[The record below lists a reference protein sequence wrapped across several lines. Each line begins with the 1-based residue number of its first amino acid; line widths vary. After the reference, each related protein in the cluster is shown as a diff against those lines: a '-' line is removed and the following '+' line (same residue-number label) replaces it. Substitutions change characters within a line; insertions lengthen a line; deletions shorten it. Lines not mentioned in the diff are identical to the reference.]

1 MLVLRGDGVMCIV
14 TSNRNDVRDGMT
26 SKLEPRALPP
36 TLQAAVHDLAQDGA
50 RDAIVAFDGDRTRL
64 ISFRDLAA
72 EVERGA
78 RRLAR
83 VGVGPGDAVILCGPG
98 GADWIIA
105 CFAILHCGACVV
117 PVDATLGA
125 ESFSHVLRDSGARI
139 ALIAQSSASRLR
151 RPLEQE
157 GVRALPLAHDGAP
170 DDGREVTFT
179 RVGPA
184 DRAILFYTSGTTGP
198 PKGVPLTHGHLIY
211 QLRVLAGTGIVSAAD
226 RVLLPLPMHHVY
238 PLVLGVL
245 TPLTAGI
252 AVVLPAGFTG
262 KQVVAALQSGRPTV
276 MIGVPRL
283 FDALVGALAER
294 MRRGGGAAQALFR
307 GALGLSRLLRRRF
320 GWRIG
325 RTLFAPLHR
334 RLGPSLR
341 VVVSGGA
348 ALKSETAWAMEALG
362 WEVASGYGLTETSP
376 MLTIH
381 PPGAMRFETVGGAIP
396 ETELRIDGAAEG
408 NAEGEVLA
416 RGPGVFAGYHALPQK
431 TAEAFTA
438 DGWFR
443 TGDLGWIDDAGWLH
457 LTGRRSTVIVTEG
470 GKNLQPE
477 EIEDAYQ
484 PHPAIEEIA
493 VLQHE
498 GRLAGLIVP
507 ARAARAEDG
516 GEAAIREA
524 VREVSSG
531 LPSYQRLAEY
541 RLTAEPI
548 PRTRL
553 GKPRRQLIV
562 QAYARAGEAG
572 REERSRASGLVPI
585 ETLSADDRALLEHD
599 AAQTVFRMLGE
610 RFADRLIG
618 PDSDL
623 HLDLGIDSIGW
634 LDLSLEVA
642 ERAGVTLSDAT
653 IAEIRTVRDLL
664 VRVAEG
670 GDAGADAR
678 LPLDDPERVLGE
690 GGLRWLAPRGTGQ
703 LIAGRV
709 LAAANR
715 LVFRRLFGLSLRG
728 TEALPATGPFVLAP
742 NHASY
747 LDPFALAAALD
758 AARLERI
765 YWAGW
770 GELIA
775 TGPLRRAFARIA
787 GILPVDGGRATS
799 ASIAFGSA
807 ALRRG
812 HGLAWFPEGI
822 RSADG
827 QLQPF
832 KAGIGVLLAHRNDIP
847 VVPVVLRGTFEAWPR
862 SRRLPRFRRISVE
875 FLAPCT
881 PAELAAEGTGE
892 TEGKRIVNALQARI
906 AAAIRRQDA
915 G

>member
-1 MLVLRGDGVMCIV
+1 
-14 TSNRNDVRDGMT
+14 MT
-26 SKLEPRALPP
+26 PDHQTLALPS
-36 TLQAAVHDLAQDGA
+36 TLQAAVQDLAQAGS
-50 RDAIVAFDGDRTRL
+50 RDAIVSFEANRMRV
-64 ISFRDLAA
+64 ISYRDLAA
-72 EVERGA
+72 EVERRA
-78 RRLAR
+78 RGLLRA
-83 VGVGPGDAVILCGPG
+83 GVGLGDPVILCGPG
-98 GADWIIA
+98 GADWIMA
-105 CFAILHCGACVV
+105 CLAVLHCGACVV

-125 ESFSHVLRDSGARI
+125 ESFRHVLRDSGARI
-139 ALIAQSSASRLR
+139 ALVAQSSALRLH
-151 RPLEQE
+151 RPLEQQ
-157 GVRALPLAHDGAP
+157 GARVLPMAQDDAP
-170 DDGREVTFT
+170 DDSREATFA
-179 RVGPA
+179 RVGRG

-198 PKGVPLTHGHLIY
+198 PKGVPVTHGNLIY
-211 QLRVLAGTGIVSAAD
+211 QLRVLAGTGIVSAED

-245 TPLTAGI
+245 TPLAAGI

-262 KQVVAALQSGRPTV
+262 TQVVAALQSGRPTV

-283 FDALVGALAER
+283 FDALTSAVAER
-294 MRRGGGAAQALFR
+294 MRHGGPVAQALFR
-307 GALGLSRLLRRRF
+307 GALGLSRLVRRRF

-325 RTLFAPLHR
+325 RMLFAPLHR

-348 ALKSETAWAMEALG
+348 ALRSETAWTMEALG

-381 PPGAMRFETVGGAIP
+381 PPGAMRFETVGGVIP
-396 ETELRIDGAAEG
+396 ETELRIEGAAEG
-408 NAEGEVLA
+408 NAEGEVLV
-416 RGPGVFAGYHALPQK
+416 RGPGVFAGYHALPEK

-443 TGDLGWIDDAGWLH
+443 TGDLGRLDDAGWLH

-477 EIEDAYQ
+477 EIEEAYQ
-484 PHPAIEEIA
+484 AHPAIEEIA

-507 ARAARAEDG
+507 ARAARAEDE

-524 VREVSSG
+524 VREVSHS

-541 RLTAEPI
+541 RLTVEPI
-548 PRTRL
+548 ARTRL
-553 GKPRRQLIV
+553 GKPRRQLIA
-562 QAYARAGEAG
+562 QAYARAGQDG
-572 REERSRASGLVPI
+572 REAARRETGPVPV

-599 AAQTVFRMLGE
+599 TALAVFRMLGA
-610 RFADRLIG
+610 RFADRRIG

-623 HLDLGIDSIGW
+623 QLDLGIDSIGW
-634 LDLSLEVA
+634 LDLSLEIA
-642 ERAGVTLSDAT
+642 DRAGVTLSDAT
-653 IAEIRTVRDLL
+653 IGEIRTVRDLL

-678 LPLDDPERVLGE
+678 LPLEEPERVLGE
-690 GGLRWLAPRGTGQ
+690 GGLRWLEPRGSGRR
-703 LIAGRV
+703 IAGRV

-715 LVFRRLFGLSLRG
+715 LVVRRLFGLSVRG
-728 TEALPATGPFVLAP
+728 AEALPATGPFVLAP

-747 LDPFALAAALD
+747 LDPFAIAAALD

-770 GELIA
+770 SELIA

-787 GILPVDGGRATS
+787 GILPVDGGRATA
-799 ASIAFGSA
+799 ASVAFGSA

-862 SRRLPRFRRISVE
+862 SRRLPRFRRLSVE
-875 FLAPCT
+875 FLSPCM
-881 PAELAAEGTGE
+881 PADLAAEGTGE
-892 TEGKRIVNALQARI
+892 AEAQRIVNAIRARI
-906 AAAIRRQDA
+906 AAAIRAQA
-915 G
+915 AQ

>member
-1 MLVLRGDGVMCIV
+1 MCGGAA
-14 TSNRNDVRDGMT
+14 RRHREEYWDGMT
-26 SKLEPRALPP
+26 TDDKPRALPP
-36 TLQAAVHDLAQDGA
+36 TLQTAVHDLAQAGS
-50 RDAIVAFDGDRTRL
+50 RDAIVSFEVNRTRV
-64 ISFRDLAA
+64 ISYSDLAA
-72 EVERGA
+72 EVARQA
-78 RRLAR
+78 RRLAHA
-83 VGVGPGDAVILCGPG
+83 GVGPGDPVILCGPG
-98 GADWIIA
+98 GADWILT
-105 CFAILHCGACVV
+105 CLAILHCGACVV

-125 ESFSHVLRDSGARI
+125 DSFRHVLRDSGARV
-139 ALIAQSSASRLR
+139 ALIAPSSALRLR
-151 RPLEQE
+151 RPLDQQ
-157 GVRALPLAHDGAP
+157 GVRALPLAQDETAEESR
-170 DDGREVTFT
+170 DATFA
-179 RVGPA
+179 RVGPE
-184 DRAILFYTSGTTGP
+184 DRAVLFYTSGTTGP
-198 PKGVPLTHGHLIY
+198 PKGVPLTHGNLIY
-211 QLRVLAGTGIVSAAD
+211 QLRVLAGTGIVSPDD

-245 TPLTAGI
+245 TPLAGGI

-262 KQVVAALQSGRPTV
+262 PQVVAALQAGRPTV

-283 FDALVGALAER
+283 FDALTNAVVER
-294 MRRGGGAAQALFR
+294 MRQRGPVVQALFR
-307 GALGLSRLLRRRF
+307 GALGLSRLVRRRF

-325 RTLFAPLHR
+325 RTLFASLHR

-348 ALKSETAWAMEALG
+348 ALRSETAWTMEALG
-362 WEVASGYGLTETSP
+362 WKVASGYGLTETSP

-381 PPGAMRFETVGGAIP
+381 PPGAMRFETVGGVVP
-396 ETELRIDGAAEG
+396 ETELRIEGAAEG

-443 TGDLGWIDDAGWLH
+443 TGDLGRIDETGWLR

-477 EIEDAYQ
+477 EIEEAYQ
-484 PHPAIEEIA
+484 AHPAIEEIA
-493 VLQHE
+493 VLQHD

-516 GEAAIREA
+516 GKAAVREA
-524 VREVSSG
+524 VREVARA
-531 LPSYQRLAEY
+531 LPSYQRIAEY

-548 PRTRL
+548 ARTRL
-553 GKPRRQLIV
+553 GKPRRQLVV

-572 REERSRASGLVPI
+572 REERGRASGLVPI

-599 AAQTVFRMLGE
+599 TAQTVLRMLGE
-610 RFADRLIG
+610 RFADRRIG

-623 HLDLGIDSIGW
+623 QLDLGIDSIGW
-634 LDLSLEVA
+634 LDLSLDIA
-642 ERAGVTLSDAT
+642 DQAGVTLSDAT
-653 IAEIRTVRDLL
+653 IGEIRTVRDLL

-678 LPLDDPERVLGE
+678 LPLEEPERVLGE
-690 GGLRWLAPRGTGQ
+690 DGLRWLEPRGTGQ
-703 LIAGRV
+703 GIVGRV

-715 LVFRRLFGLSLRG
+715 LVFRRLFGLSVRG
-728 TEALPATGPFVLAP
+728 AEALPANGPFVLVP

-747 LDPFALAAALD
+747 LDPFAIAAALD
-758 AARLERI
+758 AARLERMR
-765 YWAGW
+765 WAGW
-770 GELIA
+770 SRLIV
-775 TGPLRRAFARIA
+775 TGPLRRGLARIA
-787 GILPVDGGRATS
+787 GILPVDDGRATA

-812 HGLAWFPEGI
+812 HALAWFPEGI

-832 KAGIGVLLAHRNDIP
+832 KAGIGVLLARRNDVP

-862 SRRLPRFRRISVE
+862 SRRLPRFRRLSVE

-892 TEGKRIVNALQARI
+892 TEGKRIVNALRTRI
-906 AAAIRRQDA
+906 AVAIRAQDA

>member
-1 MLVLRGDGVMCIV
+1 
-14 TSNRNDVRDGMT
+14 MT
-26 SKLEPRALPP
+26 PDHQTLALPS
-36 TLQAAVHDLAQDGA
+36 TLQAAVQDLAQAGS
-50 RDAIVAFDGDRTRL
+50 RDAIVSFEANRMRV
-64 ISFRDLAA
+64 ISYRDLAA
-72 EVERGA
+72 EVERRA
-78 RRLAR
+78 RGLLRA
-83 VGVGPGDAVILCGPG
+83 GVGLGDPVILCGPG
-98 GADWIIA
+98 GADWIMA
-105 CFAILHCGACVV
+105 CLAVLHCGACVV

-125 ESFSHVLRDSGARI
+125 ESFRHVLRDSGARI
-139 ALIAQSSASRLR
+139 ALVAQSSALRLH
-151 RPLEQE
+151 RPLEQQ
-157 GVRALPLAHDGAP
+157 GARVLPMAQDDAP
-170 DDGREVTFT
+170 DDSREATFA
-179 RVGPA
+179 RVGPG

-198 PKGVPLTHGHLIY
+198 PKGVPVTHGNLIY
-211 QLRVLAGTGIVSAAD
+211 QLRVLAGTGIVSAED

-245 TPLTAGI
+245 TPLAAGI

-262 KQVVAALQSGRPTV
+262 TQLVAALQSGRPTV

-283 FDALVGALAER
+283 FDALTSAVAER
-294 MRRGGGAAQALFR
+294 MRHGGPVAQALFR
-307 GALGLSRLLRRRF
+307 GALGLSRLVRRRF

-325 RTLFAPLHR
+325 RMLFAPLHR

-348 ALKSETAWAMEALG
+348 ALRSDTAWTMEALG

-381 PPGAMRFETVGGAIP
+381 PPGAMRFETVGCVIP
-396 ETELRIDGAAEG
+396 ETELRIEGAREG

-416 RGPGVFAGYHALPQK
+416 RGPGVFAGYHELPEK

-443 TGDLGWIDDAGWLH
+443 TGDLGRIDASGWLC

-477 EIEDAYQ
+477 EIEEVYQ
-484 PHPAIEEIA
+484 AHPAIEEIA
-493 VLQHE
+493 ILQHD

-507 ARAARAEDG
+507 ARAEDG

-524 VREVSSG
+524 VREVARA
-531 LPSYQRLAEY
+531 LPSYQHIAEY

-572 REERSRASGLVPI
+572 REDRDRASGLVPI

-599 AAQTVFRMLGE
+599 TAQTVLRMLGE
-610 RFADRLIG
+610 RFADRRIG

-623 HLDLGIDSIGW
+623 QLDLGIDSIGW
-634 LDLSLEVA
+634 LDLSLDIA
-642 ERAGVTLSDAT
+642 DQAGVTLSDAT
-653 IAEIRTVRDLL
+653 IGEIRTVRDLL

-678 LPLDDPERVLGE
+678 LPLEEPERVLGE
-690 GGLRWLAPRGTGQ
+690 DGLRWLEPRGTGQ
-703 LIAGRV
+703 RIAGRV

-715 LVFRRLFGLSLRG
+715 LVFRRLFGLCVRG
-728 TEALPATGPFVLAP
+728 AEALPATGPFVLAP

-747 LDPFALAAALD
+747 LDPFAIAAALD
-758 AARLERI
+758 AARLERM

-770 GELIA
+770 SRLIV
-775 TGPLRRAFARIA
+775 TGPLRRGLARIA
-787 GILPVDGGRATS
+787 GILPVDDGRATA

-812 HGLAWFPEGI
+812 HALAWFPEGI

-832 KAGIGVLLAHRNDIP
+832 KAGIGVLLARRNDVP

-862 SRRLPRFRRISVE
+862 SRRLPRFRRLSVE

-881 PAELAAEGTGE
+881 PAELAAGGTGD
-892 TEGKRIVNALQARI
+892 TEGKRIVNALRTRI
-906 AAAIRRQDA
+906 AVAIRTQA
-915 G
+915 N